1 MSTRWFPD
9 LWSNL
14 ENQSLKEKTSCTVWM
29 SPYLNLLI
37 CKYLLTYW
45 RSRINS
51 FLLLL
56 LTTPNRMVTWA
67 SDWLTSITRGKQFY
81 DLFWNKTWFFQSKL
95 VVFMCL
101 KSFWPKPVCV
111 QLLVILEWLSLCSIS
126 QKEIK
131 IDGRNCQNDLQF
143 VHFLWHPAP
152 FLIVFCQIFFRDCG
166 CEIEV
171 IAELLWILEVC

>member
-9 LWSNL
+9 LRSNL

-51 FLLLL
+51 FLLLF
-56 LTTPNRMVTWA
+56 LTTPNRMQVTWA
-67 SDWLTSITRGKQFY
+67 SEWLTSITRGKQFY

-111 QLLVILEWLSLCSIS
+111 QLWVNDWACAAFPSRRSRLMAGTARMIFSLFIFCGIQLLSWLFSVRFFF
-126 QKEIK
+126 
-131 IDGRNCQNDLQF
+131 G
-143 VHFLWHPAP
+143 
-152 FLIVFCQIFFRDCG
+152 IVVVRSK
-166 CEIEV
+166 
-171 IAELLWILEVC
+171 

>member
-111 QLLVILEWLSLCSIS
+111 QLWDVSDLKMLHLAKSSCLFQLYEMLVKVSKSEHSGCKTHWNFMLF
-126 QKEIK
+126 
-131 IDGRNCQNDLQF
+131 DLASR
-143 VHFLWHPAP
+143 P
-152 FLIVFCQIFFRDCG
+152 D
-166 CEIEV
+166 
-171 IAELLWILEVC
+171 